1 MALSVLDALA
11 MLGGVARRQDLVA
24 ATSRSDVERSVR
36 TGELVALGRGTYGS
50 RGADAALAAAVRI
63 NGTLS
68 NLSAAL
74 HHQWAV
80 KQPPVLPQ
88 ITVPRGRKLNPDQKR
103 GAIILRADLDPDD
116 IIDGVTSRDRTLV
129 DCLRREPFDSALAVV
144 DSAIRSGFPPGRLH
158 ALARD
163 ARGPNSVHMR
173 SVAAHASG
181 AAANPFESVLRAIGL
196 DVPGLNLRPQVPI
209 FATEFIGR
217 PDLVDNDLRIIAEAD
232 SFAWHGDRAALRSD
246 ARRYDTFVVNGWLVL
261 RFAWED
267 VMFHPDWVRWVL
279 TEAVELRSGRRVA

>member
-1 MALSVLDALA
+1 

-24 ATSRSDVERSVR
+24 ATSRSAVERSLR
-36 TGELVALGRGTYGS
+36 SGELLALGRGTYGS
-50 RGADAALAAAVRI
+50 RNADAALAAAVRI

-68 NLSAAL
+68 HLSAAL

-80 KQPPVLPQ
+80 KEPPALPQ
-88 ITVPRGRKLNPDQKR
+88 VTVPRGRKLTPTQSR
-103 GAIILRADLDPDD
+103 GAIILRADLFPDD
-116 IIDGVTSRDRTLV
+116 VIDGVTTRERTLV

-144 DSAIRSGFPPGRLH
+144 DSAIRSGFPPGRLN

-163 ARGPNSVHMR
+163 ARGPNSVRMR

-181 AAANPFESVLRAIGL
+181 AAANPFESVLRAIGVE
-196 DVPGLNLRPQVPI
+196 VPGLNLRPQVPI

-217 PDLVDNDLRIIAEAD
+217 PDLVDTDLRIIAEAD

-246 ARRYDTFVVNGWLVL
+246 ARRYDTFVINGWMVL

-267 VMFHPDWVRWVL
+267 VMFHPDWVRSVL
-279 TEAVELRSGRRVA
+279 AAAVELQSGRRVA